1 MTPEAPATNLP
12 ESDHRSVRVPI
23 AAALSCV
30 TVALFV
36 ARCFLLP
43 PGFVAGF
50 FLACLSITLPISVW
64 YPTLAVA
71 SFLLLLA
78 LLEVAGTYAELLV
91 LLGYPLMGS
100 LAAQRSIWRCL
111 AFGTAFTTLGFYS
124 IEEQKFVA
132 DPYAI
137 TTHATLLGIAFFCGW
152 WLRTELHRRYVKRA
166 KVRRERDELA
176 ILTHNTVAAE
186 LTSLVVRLEVLA
198 MENPQ
203 LEKQLEACA
212 DSARR
217 TISDAR
223 VLIETMRAA
232 TFSNPRSTAAQP
244 GISIKTSD
252 LTLRAHGFHTELDE
266 ALGPLIMN
274 EESCQVLG
282 ECLSEITTNILKYG
296 DRSSAVH
303 LSAAVEGGVMEVRI
317 RNKVSP
323 APERSQSNR
332 MGLTIMKRQL
342 GTVNGSLSIK
352 DSSEIWQTTISLP
365 ISEAQAEKS
374 P

>member
-1 MTPEAPATNLP
+1 MTPEAPATNSP

-30 TVALFV
+30 SVALFV
-36 ARCFLLP
+36 TRCFLSP
-43 PGFVAGF
+43 PGFVTGF
-50 FLACLSITLPISVW
+50 FLACLAVTLPISVW

-71 SFLLLLA
+71 AFILLLS
-78 LLEVAGTYAELLV
+78 LLEVAGTYAGLLV

-111 AFGTAFTTLGFYS
+111 AFGTAFTALGFYS
-124 IEEQKFVA
+124 MEEQKFIA

-166 KVRRERDELA
+166 KVRRERDALA

-186 LTSLVVRLEVLA
+186 LTSLVVRLEVFA

-203 LEKQLEACA
+203 LGTQLEACA

-217 TISDAR
+217 SISDVR
-223 VLIETMRAA
+223 VLIETMRAD
-232 TFSNPRSTAAQP
+232 TTSRRRSTPIQP
-244 GISIKTSD
+244 DVSIRTSD
-252 LTLRAHGFHTELDE
+252 LTLRAHGFHTKLDE
-266 ALGPLIMN
+266 ALGPLILG
-274 EESCQVLG
+274 EESCQVLD

-296 DRSSAVH
+296 DRSSVVN

-352 DSSEIWQTTISLP
+352 DSSETWQTTISLP
-365 ISEAQAEKS
+365 ISEAQAGKS